1 MRRPILILENVYL
14 IYIYIYIYIFKMH
27 RREFWKCQFTF
38 FHCKLYIIFPLPKTA
53 YYPNI
58 TWNVYYSFSP
68 YIVGELTVNHLTVF
82 TVKIN
87 ESYGM
92 VLSHFF
98 LAIACLKDFA
108 IRSVLFLVS
117 WPWGPVH
124 MNAHIFLKYK
134 NIKLKLYILKYKTAA
149 FSMRF
154 GHLSTC
160 KRSTGSLKPN
170 NFENCCQG
178 EDLKNSSCSVIM

>member
-1 MRRPILILENVYL
+1 
-14 IYIYIYIYIFKMH
+14 MH

-58 TWNVYYSFSP
+58 TWNVYYCFSP

-82 TVKIN
+82 TVQIN

-124 MNAHIFLKYK
+124 MNAHIF
-134 NIKLKLYILKYKTAA
+134 KTVA